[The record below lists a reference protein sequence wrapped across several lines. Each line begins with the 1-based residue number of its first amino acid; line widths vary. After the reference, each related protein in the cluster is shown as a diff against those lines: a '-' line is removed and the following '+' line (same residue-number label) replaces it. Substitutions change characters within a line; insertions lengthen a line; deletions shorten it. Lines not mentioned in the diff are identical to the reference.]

1 MTNEK
6 DIVSKATDALK
17 GMDIPAGPSRELMDA
32 TVARIRQEAGQAGQ
46 AGGWEGRQPVSV
58 APRMALWQRYGRVAA
73 AAMILIGVGYL
84 VGRVGVGG
92 ALDVDELRQSVIA
105 SVTPVIRQSV
115 LDEMQGRLDEEMSQG
130 YASVRNELSREFRED
145 MNEYALQT
153 LAASSASTNQMLTEL
168 IDVVGEARQADRQ
181 WIVQAMTEIEQ
192 NRLDDNTLL
201 TSGLEMLAV
210 QTESE
215 FVRTRMDVVEMLTNV
230 DGGGSV
236 E

>member
-1 MTNEK
+1 
-6 DIVSKATDALK
+6 
-17 GMDIPAGPSRELMDA
+17 
-32 TVARIRQEAGQAGQ
+32 
-46 AGGWEGRQPVSV
+46 
-58 APRMALWQRYGRVAA
+58 
-73 AAMILIGVGYL
+73 
-84 VGRVGVGG
+84 
-92 ALDVDELRQSVIA
+92 
-105 SVTPVIRQSV
+105 
-115 LDEMQGRLDEEMSQG
+115 
-130 YASVRNELSREFRED
+130 
-145 MNEYALQT
+145 
-153 LAASSASTNQMLTEL
+153 LTEL

>member
-6 DIVSKATDALK
+6 DIVSKATDAIK
-17 GMDIPAGPSRELMDA
+17 GMEIPAGPSRELMDA
-32 TVARIRQEAGQAGQ
+32 TVARIRQEAGQSGQ
-46 AGGWEGRQPVSV
+46 SVGSEGRQSVSV
-58 APRMALWQRYGRVAA
+58 AGRITLWQRYGRVAA

-84 VGRVGVGG
+84 VGRVGGG
-92 ALDVDELRQSVIA
+92 EGLDVEELRLSILADVQ
-105 SVTPVIRQSV
+105 
-115 LDEMQGRLDEEMSQG
+115 EEMSQG
-130 YASVRNELSREFRED
+130 YASVRNELGREFRED

-168 IDVVGEARQADRQ
+168 IDVVGAARQADRE

-192 NRLDDNTLL
+192 NRLDDNTML

-215 FVRTRMDVVEMLTNV
+215 FVRTRMDVVELLTNV
-230 DGGGSV
+230 DSGGSV